1 MKLGSLVA
9 ALTLAGSRSAA
20 DFTNTFDGITSGSS
34 VSLTWDGVPAQ
45 QYPLCITAQVIV
57 KTGDGFKAN
66 AYRVNLTT
74 DASGPSYVWAGVPF
88 PLRRVRSGIYQV
100 ELRSASS
107 AGGDTPVLAKSPYFS
122 VGDPGIATG
131 SSPQPTLADSQGGGA
146 SGINKPV
153 AIGLGVAIGV
163 PSIAALIVVG
173 WCFRKRQRKA
183 ALEKSRL
190 KRSEFVIT

>member
-66 AYRVNLTT
+66 AYRVNLTST
-74 DASGPSYVWAGVPF
+74 LSPD
-88 PLRRVRSGIYQV
+88 
-100 ELRSASS
+100 
-107 AGGDTPVLAKSPYFS
+107 GGDEAYIPAY
-122 VGDPGIATG
+122 A
-131 SSPQPTLADSQGGGA
+131 
-146 SGINKPV
+146 
-153 AIGLGVAIGV
+153 
-163 PSIAALIVVG
+163 
-173 WCFRKRQRKA
+173 
-183 ALEKSRL
+183 E
-190 KRSEFVIT
+190 